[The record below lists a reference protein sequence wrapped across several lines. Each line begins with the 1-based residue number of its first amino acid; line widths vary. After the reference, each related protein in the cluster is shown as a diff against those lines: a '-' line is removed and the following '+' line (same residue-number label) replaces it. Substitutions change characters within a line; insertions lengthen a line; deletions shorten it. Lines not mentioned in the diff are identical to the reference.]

1 VKPLFTDAVFLLT
14 TGSSERIKNFAVDPI
29 VVEKFKASMTHD
41 IGKIT
46 FIKWFQSSI
55 NQLILESTVSK

>member
-41 IGKIT
+41 IG
-46 FIKWFQSSI
+46 
-55 NQLILESTVSK
+55 